1 MTNPILVNQDQVV
14 QTVAA
19 LCEAEIKGELGAEHL
34 QTVFTTPYD
43 VLKVGGSNDL
53 PSLAIYIHAEVEKR
67 QNSTQLSDELLVVFD
82 YVRMGVSTPERK
94 TGFPP
99 LRHVWR
105 SIRNVLHRRSH
116 PTLQNGDD
124 ILCGLAATDTIED
137 TAKVQQYSFLG
148 SESYPWFRAQMMLT
162 HTPDEGDAS
171 ALADFL
177 EHFTD
182 FREPGTA
189 KYDGDG
195 VNEVTDTTIL
205 PPFIP
210 AP

>member
-1 MTNPILVNQDQVV
+1 MTDPILVDQDQVV
-14 QTVAA
+14 KTVAI
-19 LCEAEIKGELGAEHL
+19 LCEAEIKGELGDEHL

-53 PSLAIYIHAEVEKR
+53 PSLAIYIHAEKEER
-67 QNSTQLSDELLVVFD
+67 RSSTQLREELLVVFD

-116 PTLQNGDD
+116 PTLNNGDD
-124 ILCGLAATDTIED
+124 ILCGLAATDTVEG

-148 SESYPWFRAQMMLT
+148 SESYPWFRAQVMLT
-162 HTPDEGDAS
+162 HTPDEGDAA

-182 FREPGTA
+182 FREPGGEPH
-189 KYDGDG
+189 DDPD
-195 VNEVTDTTIL
+195 NPVTDTTIL